1 MSRVNL
7 IYIGSSGQEFNLM
20 ADDIRLRTASFFR
33 AKWKPDVNKKQ
44 FGVSI
49 SRWTKEPLQYEM
61 ELIFSGSVEARKEA
75 LTAFWSSTETDVL
88 TGVPGVLKYQNAY
101 LEGFFI
107 ESDTEP
113 TANQRWTAHTVIF
126 YAPVPFWVTEQKV
139 VVNPLSGGGES
150 GQYKTYDGG
159 YSYDGGYYYPVM
171 QNDVIVNTGH
181 YTVSDFRLAIYGPTT
196 NVAITMADNLYQ
208 VNHAVGAG
216 EIMIIDSR
224 QSQPIDRKCYLI
236 GAGGQVTN
244 IFNSRIGT
252 LFNKLPGGDWPILY
266 TREYPIELTIYKRR
280 SVPFWS

>member
-7 IYIGSSGQEFNLM
+7 IYTGSNGREFNLM
-20 ADDIRLRTASFFR
+20 AADIRLRTGSFFQ
-33 AKWKPDVNKKQ
+33 AKWKPDTNKKQ

-88 TGVPGVLKYQNAY
+88 TGIPGVLTYQNAY

-113 TANQRWTAHTVIF
+113 TVNQRWTSHTVTF

-139 VVNPLSGGGES
+139 IVNPLSGGGGS
-150 GQYKTYDGG
+150 NPYKTYDGG
-159 YSYDGGYYYPVM
+159 YSYETGYWYPVM

-181 YTVSDFRLAIYGPTT
+181 YTESDFRLAVYGPTS
-196 NVAITMADNLYQ
+196 NVAITMSDNLYQ

-236 GAGGQVTN
+236 GSGGQITN

-252 LFNKLPGGDWPILY
+252 LFNKLPGGEWPIMY
-266 TREYPIELTIYKRR
+266 TREYPIELTIFKRR

>member
-1 MSRVNL
+1 MSKVNL
-7 IYIGSSGQEFNLM
+7 IYTGSNGREFNLM
-20 ADDIRLRTASFFR
+20 AEDIRLRAGSFFR
-33 AKWKPDVNKKQ
+33 AKWKPDTNKKQ

-61 ELIFSGSVEARKEA
+61 ELIFSGSVEERKQM
-75 LTAFWSSTETDVL
+75 LTSFWSSTETDIL
-88 TGVPGVLKYQNAY
+88 TGIPGVLTYQNAY

-113 TANQRWTAHTVIF
+113 TENQRWTAHTVIF
-126 YAPVPFWVTEQKV
+126 YAPVPFWVTEQKII
-139 VVNPLSGGGES
+139 VNPLSDDS
-150 GQYKTYDGG
+150 SSLSYKTYDGG
-159 YSYDGGYYYPVM
+159 YSYDTGYHYPGAAS
-171 QNDVIVNTGH
+171 DVVVNTGH
-181 YTVSDFRLAIYGPTT
+181 YTESDFRLAVYGPTS
-196 NVAITMADNLYQ
+196 NVAITMAGNLYQ

-236 GAGGQVTN
+236 GSGGTITN

-252 LFNKLPGGDWPILY
+252 LFNKLPGGEWQIVY
-266 TREYPIELTIYKRR
+266 TREYSIELTIYKRR